1 MDQGRLEELKRLLQK
16 RRGGAKQNRG
26 EELGVENSETENSET
41 ENSEVSNFKVQ
52 NFEVSNFESLNPEA
66 SNSEFPS
73 SEISNYETQN
83 SKAPNSKVSNSE
95 ASNSETPDSD
105 PDALNLEAEAD
116 QNSSCENNAE
126 PQNFISDDSGALQ
139 ENSKT
144 RDYDKEPIIIKDHTY
159 YEFMIYQFPALLIG
173 FIIFLTF
180 ATIVNPVSLKT
191 FRMLPFILVSLLT
204 VIRDKDGMYF
214 EFRNDKILYYYKNKI
229 RKIFELN
236 SIGAM
241 VISFDCRHSMR
252 QRVNWFIKI
261 ALLLWL
267 LLAFVADS
275 YDETIGQYI
284 TNVLCLFVLAASGI
298 FGAKPL
304 MHLRNGSLSF
314 FGFHDQLVLYKENA
328 EVEIL
333 NILMA
338 TEDEYLQL
346 RDYFMQTMQKD
357 ISNLQR
363 TMSIFNEK
371 IEFRK
376 FKF

>member
-1 MDQGRLEELKRLLQK
+1 MDQNRLEELRKLLQK
-16 RRGGAKQNRG
+16 RHQKPKRGLEQNFNG
-26 EELGVENSETENSET
+26 ENSKASNFETK
-41 ENSEVSNFKVQ
+41 NSEVSNF
-52 NFEVSNFESLNPEA
+52 EA
-66 SNSEFPS
+66 SNSE
-73 SEISNYETQN
+73 
-83 SKAPNSKVSNSE
+83 VLNSE
-95 ASNSETPDSD
+95 SLNSRASNSETLDSD
-105 PDALNLEAEAD
+105 PDALNLEAELEAEAD
-116 QNSSCENNAE
+116 QNSACVNNIE
-126 PQNFISDDSGALQ
+126 QQNFISDDSGVLPQ
-139 ENSKT
+139 NSKA

-214 EFRNDKILYYYKNKI
+214 EFKSDKILYYYKNKI

-241 VISFDCRHSMR
+241 IISFDCRHSMR

-267 LLAFVADS
+267 LLAFVANS
-275 YDETIGQYI
+275 YDVTIGEYI

-338 TEDEYLQL
+338 NKEEYVQL

>member
-1 MDQGRLEELKRLLQK
+1 MDQSRLEELKRLLQK
-16 RRGGAKQNRG
+16 RHQEPKWGLEQNSNG
-26 EELGVENSETENSET
+26 ENFKVPNFETR
-41 ENSEVSNFKVQ
+41 NSEVSNFEVS
-52 NFEVSNFESLNPEA
+52 NSEVLNSEPLNSRASNPEVSNFETPNSTTGA
-66 SNSEFPS
+66 SNLKAEL
-73 SEISNYETQN
+73 ET
-83 SKAPNSKVSNSE
+83 
-95 ASNSETPDSD
+95 
-105 PDALNLEAEAD
+105 EAD
-116 QNSSCENNAE
+116 QNSACENNAE
-126 PQNFISDDSGALQ
+126 PQNFISDDSGSLRQ
-139 ENSKT
+139 NSKA
-144 RDYDKEPIIIKDHTY
+144 RDYDKEPIVIKDHTY

-191 FRMLPFILVSLLT
+191 FRMLPSILISLLT

-214 EFRNDKILYYYKNKI
+214 EFKNDKILYYYKNKI

-241 VISFDCRHSMR
+241 IISFDCRHSMR
-252 QRVNWFIKI
+252 QRINWFIKI
-261 ALLLWL
+261 ALLLWIL
-267 LLAFVADS
+267 LIFAADA
-275 YDETIGQYI
+275 YDMTIGESI
-284 TNVLCLFVLAASGI
+284 TDILCIFVLAASGI
-298 FGAKPL
+298 FGAKAI

-314 FGFHDQLVLYKENA
+314 FGLHDQLVLYKENA

-338 TEDEYLQL
+338 DKEEYLQL

>member
-1 MDQGRLEELKRLLQK
+1 MDQNRLEELKRLLQK
-16 RRGGAKQNRG
+16 RHQEPKQGLVQNFNG
-26 EELGVENSETENSET
+26 ENSGTSNFG
-41 ENSEVSNFKVQ
+41 VSNFKAQ
-52 NFEVSNFESLNPEA
+52 
-66 SNSEFPS
+66 NSE
-73 SEISNYETQN
+73 I
-83 SKAPNSKVSNSE
+83 SNSE
-95 ASNSETPDSD
+95 ASNFEASNFGTLNFEASNFEILNSEPPNFESLNSKAPNFAT
-105 PDALNLEAEAD
+105 DALNLESETD
-116 QNSSCENNAE
+116 LNSTRENSME
-126 PQNFISDDSGALQ
+126 PQNFISNDGGALQ
-139 ENSKT
+139 QNFKA
-144 RDYDKEPIIIKDHTY
+144 RDYDKEPIIIKDHAY

-214 EFRNDKILYYYKNKI
+214 EFKNDKILYYHKNKI

-267 LLAFVADS
+267 LLAFVANS
-275 YDETIGQYI
+275 YDVTIGEYI
-284 TNVLCLFVLAASGI
+284 TNGLCLFVLAASGI

-338 TEDEYLQL
+338 DKEEYVQL

>member
-1 MDQGRLEELKRLLQK
+1 MDQNRLEELKKLLQK
-16 RRGGAKQNRG
+16 RHQEPKRGLKQNSNG
-26 EELGVENSETENSET
+26 ENSGTSNFG
-41 ENSEVSNFKVQ
+41 VSNFKAQ
-52 NFEVSNFESLNPEA
+52 N
-66 SNSEFPS
+66 
-73 SEISNYETQN
+73 SEISNFEASNFEILNSEPPNLESLN
-83 SKAPNSKVSNSE
+83 SKAPNSAN
-95 ASNSETPDSD
+95 
-105 PDALNLEAEAD
+105 DALNLEAKAA
-116 QNSSCENNAE
+116 QNSACVNNAE
-126 PQNFISDDSGALQ
+126 SQNSISDDSGSLQ
-139 ENSKT
+139 QNSKA

-159 YEFMIYQFPALLIG
+159 YEFMIYQFPALLVG

-191 FRMLPFILVSLLT
+191 FRMLPSILVSLLT

-214 EFRNDKILYYYKNKI
+214 EFKSDKILYYYKNKI

-241 VISFDCRHSMR
+241 IISFDCRHSMR
-252 QRVNWFIKI
+252 QRINWFIRI
-261 ALLLWL
+261 ALILWILLIF
-267 LLAFVADS
+267 AADA
-275 YDETIGQYI
+275 YDMTIGESI
-284 TNVLCLFVLAASGI
+284 TDILCIFILAASGI
-298 FGAKPL
+298 FGAKAI
-304 MHLRNGSLSF
+304 MHLRNGSLGF
-314 FGFHDQLVLYKENA
+314 FGLHDQLVLYKENA

-338 TEDEYLQL
+338 NKEEYLQL

-357 ISNLQR
+357 INNLAR

>member
-1 MDQGRLEELKRLLQK
+1 MNE
-16 RRGGAKQNRG
+16 RRGNAKRSCDKEFDG
-26 EELGVENSETENSET
+26 E
-41 ENSEVSNFKVQ
+41 NFDAQ
-52 NFEVSNFESLNPEA
+52 NFEAENFDNSKSDRLNLNASNFHASDLNDTNSKSLNSDA
-66 SNSEFPS
+66 SNLDDV
-73 SEISNYETQN
+73 
-83 SKAPNSKVSNSE
+83 NSKVSNSK
-95 ASNSETPDSD
+95 APNSD

-116 QNSSCENNAE
+116 QNSACVNNIE
-126 PQNFISDDSGALQ
+126 QQNFISDDSGALPQ
-139 ENSKT
+139 NSKA

-191 FRMLPFILVSLLT
+191 FRMLPSILVSLLT

-214 EFRNDKILYYYKNKI
+214 EFKNDKILYYYKNKI

-241 VISFDCRHSMR
+241 IISFDCRHSMR
-252 QRVNWFIKI
+252 QRINWFIRI
-261 ALLLWL
+261 ALILWILLIF
-267 LLAFVADS
+267 AADA
-275 YDETIGQYI
+275 YDMTIGESI
-284 TNVLCLFVLAASGI
+284 TDILCIFILAASGI
-298 FGAKPL
+298 FGAKAI
-304 MHLRNGSLSF
+304 MHLRNGSLGF
-314 FGFHDQLVLYKENA
+314 FGLHDQLVLYKENA

-338 TEDEYLQL
+338 NKEEYVQL

>member
-1 MDQGRLEELKRLLQK
+1 MDQSRLEELKRLLQK
-16 RRGGAKQNRG
+16 WHQEPKRGLEQNSNG
-26 EELGVENSETENSET
+26 ENSGTSNFG
-41 ENSEVSNFKVQ
+41 VSNFKAQ
-52 NFEVSNFESLNPEA
+52 N
-66 SNSEFPS
+66 
-73 SEISNYETQN
+73 SEISNFEASNFEILNSEPPNLESLN
-83 SKAPNSKVSNSE
+83 SKAPNSAN
-95 ASNSETPDSD
+95 
-105 PDALNLEAEAD
+105 DALNLEAKAA
-116 QNSSCENNAE
+116 QNSACVNNAE
-126 PQNFISDDSGALQ
+126 SQNSISDDSGSLQ
-139 ENSKT
+139 QNSKA

-159 YEFMIYQFPALLIG
+159 YEFMIYQFPALLVG

-191 FRMLPFILVSLLT
+191 FRMLPSILVSLLT

-214 EFRNDKILYYYKNKI
+214 EFKSDKILYYYKNKI

-241 VISFDCRHSMR
+241 IISFDCRHSMR
-252 QRVNWFIKI
+252 QRINWFIRI
-261 ALLLWL
+261 ALILWILLIF
-267 LLAFVADS
+267 AADA
-275 YDETIGQYI
+275 YDMTIGESI
-284 TNVLCLFVLAASGI
+284 TDILCIFILAASGI
-298 FGAKPL
+298 FGAKAI
-304 MHLRNGSLSF
+304 MHLRNGSLGF
-314 FGFHDQLVLYKENA
+314 FGLHDQLVLYKENA

-338 TEDEYLQL
+338 NKEEYLQL

-357 ISNLQR
+357 INNLAR

>member
-1 MDQGRLEELKRLLQK
+1 MDQNRLEEFKRLLQK
-16 RRGGAKQNRG
+16 RHQEPKRGLEQNSNG
-26 EELGVENSETENSET
+26 ENFKVPNSEIQNSET
-41 ENSEVSNFKVQ
+41 
-52 NFEVSNFESLNPEA
+52 LN
-66 SNSEFPS
+66 
-73 SEISNYETQN
+73 
-83 SKAPNSKVSNSE
+83 
-95 ASNSETPDSD
+95 SD
-105 PDALNLEAEAD
+105 PDALNLESKTA
-116 QNSSCENNAE
+116 QNSTAKDNVES
-126 PQNFISDDSGALQ
+126 QNFISDDSDSLRQ
-139 ENSKT
+139 NSKA
-144 RDYDKEPIIIKDHTY
+144 RDYDKDPLIIKDHTY

-214 EFRNDKILYYYKNKI
+214 EFRNDKILYYYKKKI

-304 MHLRNGSLSF
+304 
-314 FGFHDQLVLYKENA
+314 
-328 EVEIL
+328 
-333 NILMA
+333 
-338 TEDEYLQL
+338 
-346 RDYFMQTMQKD
+346 
-357 ISNLQR
+357 
-363 TMSIFNEK
+363 
-371 IEFRK
+371 
-376 FKF
+376 

>member
-1 MDQGRLEELKRLLQK
+1 MDQSRLDELKKPLQK
-16 RRGGAKQNRG
+16 RHQEPKRGLEQNSNG
-26 EELGVENSETENSET
+26 E
-41 ENSEVSNFKVQ
+41 NFKVPNSEIQ
-52 NFEVSNFESLNPEA
+52 NSEASNFEVSNFEA
-66 SNSEFPS
+66 SNSES
-73 SEISNYETQN
+73 LN
-83 SKAPNSKVSNSE
+83 SRATNSE
-95 ASNSETPDSD
+95 ALNSETLNSD

-116 QNSSCENNAE
+116 QNSACVNNIE
-126 PQNFISDDSGALQ
+126 QQNFISDDSGALPQ
-139 ENSKT
+139 NSKA

-191 FRMLPFILVSLLT
+191 FRMLPSILVSLLT

-214 EFRNDKILYYYKNKI
+214 EFKNDKILYYYKNKI

-241 VISFDCRHSMR
+241 IISFDCRHSMR
-252 QRVNWFIKI
+252 QRINWFIRI
-261 ALLLWL
+261 ALILWILLIF
-267 LLAFVADS
+267 AADA
-275 YDETIGQYI
+275 YDMTIGESI
-284 TNVLCLFVLAASGI
+284 TDILCIFILAASGI
-298 FGAKPL
+298 FGAKAI
-304 MHLRNGSLSF
+304 MHLRNGSLGF
-314 FGFHDQLVLYKENA
+314 FGLHDQLVLYKENA

-338 TEDEYLQL
+338 NKEEYVQL

>member
-1 MDQGRLEELKRLLQK
+1 MDQNRLEELKRLLQK
-16 RRGGAKQNRG
+16 RHQEPKRGLEQNSDG
-26 EELGVENSETENSET
+26 ENSKASNFETK
-41 ENSEVSNFKVQ
+41 NSEVSNFGV
-52 NFEVSNFESLNPEA
+52 
-66 SNSEFPS
+66 SNSEFLNFESPN
-73 SEISNYETQN
+73 SEVSN
-83 SKAPNSKVSNSE
+83 SKFLNYKSSNSE
-95 ASNSETPDSD
+95 ASNFETPNFA
-105 PDALNLEAEAD
+105 PGALNLETEAD
-116 QNSSCENNAE
+116 QNSVCENSAE
-126 PQNFISDDSGALQ
+126 PQNSISDDSGALPQ
-139 ENSKT
+139 NSKA
-144 RDYDKEPIIIKDHTY
+144 RDYDKDPIIIKDHTY

-180 ATIVNPVSLKT
+180 ATIVNPVSSKT
-191 FRMLPFILVSLLT
+191 FRMLPLILISLLT

-214 EFRNDKILYYYKNKI
+214 EFKNDKILYYYKNKI
-229 RKIFELN
+229 HKIFELN

-241 VISFDCRHSMR
+241 IISLDCRRSMR
-252 QRVNWFIKI
+252 QRINWFIKI
-261 ALLLWL
+261 ALLLWIL
-267 LLAFVADS
+267 LIFAANA
-275 YDETIGQYI
+275 YDTTISENV
-284 TNVLCLFVLAASGI
+284 TNILCLFVLAASGI

-304 MHLRNGSLSF
+304 MHLRNGSLGF
-314 FGFHDQLVLYKENA
+314 FGLHDQLVLYKENA

-346 RDYFMQTMQKD
+346 RDYFMQMMQKD

>member
-1 MDQGRLEELKRLLQK
+1 MDQSRLEELKRLLQK
-16 RRGGAKQNRG
+16 RLQEPKQSSEQNSNG
-26 EELGVENSETENSET
+26 ENFKA
-41 ENSEVSNFKVQ
+41 SNFETKNFEAS
-52 NFEVSNFESLNPEA
+52 NFEVSNSEILNSEPLNSRAPNPEVSNFETPNSTTGA
-66 SNSEFPS
+66 SNLKAEL
-73 SEISNYETQN
+73 ET
-83 SKAPNSKVSNSE
+83 
-95 ASNSETPDSD
+95 
-105 PDALNLEAEAD
+105 EAD
-116 QNSSCENNAE
+116 QNSAFENSVE
-126 PQNFISDDSGALQ
+126 PQNFISDDSGALRQ
-139 ENSKT
+139 NFKA
-144 RDYDKEPIIIKDHTY
+144 RDYDKEPIIMKDHTY

-180 ATIVNPVSLKT
+180 ATIVNPVSPKT
-191 FRMLPFILVSLLT
+191 FRMLPLILVSLLT

-214 EFRNDKILYYYKNKI
+214 EFRNNKILYYYKNKI
-229 RKIFELN
+229 HKIFELN

-241 VISFDCRHSMR
+241 IISLDCRHSMR
-252 QRVNWFIKI
+252 QRINWFIKI
-261 ALLLWL
+261 ALLLWIL
-267 LLAFVADS
+267 LIFAADA
-275 YDETIGQYI
+275 YDTTISENV
-284 TNVLCLFVLAASGI
+284 TNILCLFVLAASGI

-304 MHLRNGSLSF
+304 MHLRNGSLGF
-314 FGFHDQLVLYKENA
+314 FGHHDQLVLYKENA

>member
-1 MDQGRLEELKRLLQK
+1 MDQSRLEELKRLLQK
-16 RRGGAKQNRG
+16 RLQEPKQSSEQNSNG
-26 EELGVENSETENSET
+26 ENFKA
-41 ENSEVSNFKVQ
+41 SNFETKNFEAS
-52 NFEVSNFESLNPEA
+52 NFEVSNSEILNSEPLNSRAPNPEVSNFETPNSTTGA
-66 SNSEFPS
+66 SNLKAEL
-73 SEISNYETQN
+73 ET
-83 SKAPNSKVSNSE
+83 
-95 ASNSETPDSD
+95 
-105 PDALNLEAEAD
+105 EAD
-116 QNSSCENNAE
+116 QNSAFENSVE
-126 PQNFISDDSGALQ
+126 PQNFISDDSGALRQ
-139 ENSKT
+139 NFKA
-144 RDYDKEPIIIKDHTY
+144 RDYDKEPIIMKDHTY

-180 ATIVNPVSLKT
+180 ATIVNPVSPKT
-191 FRMLPFILVSLLT
+191 FRMLPLILVSLLT

-214 EFRNDKILYYYKNKI
+214 EFRNNKILYYYKNKI
-229 RKIFELN
+229 HKIFELN

-241 VISFDCRHSMR
+241 IISLDCRHSMR
-252 QRVNWFIKI
+252 QRINWFIKI
-261 ALLLWL
+261 ALLLWIL
-267 LLAFVADS
+267 LIFAADA
-275 YDETIGQYI
+275 YDTTISENV
-284 TNVLCLFVLAASGI
+284 TNILCLFVLAASGI

-304 MHLRNGSLSF
+304 MHLRNGSLGF
-314 FGFHDQLVLYKENA
+314 FGLHDQLVLYKENA

>member
-1 MDQGRLEELKRLLQK
+1 MDQSRLEELKRLLQK
-16 RRGGAKQNRG
+16 RHQEPKRGLEQNSNS
-26 EELGVENSETENSET
+26 ENFKAPNSETQNSEVLNF
-41 ENSEVSNFKVQ
+41 EVSNSKFLNFESQNSEVSNSKFLNYKS
-52 NFEVSNFESLNPEA
+52 SNLESLN
-66 SNSEFPS
+66 
-73 SEISNYETQN
+73 
-83 SKAPNSKVSNSE
+83 SKTPNSAN
-95 ASNSETPDSD
+95 
-105 PDALNLEAEAD
+105 DALNLEAKVA
-116 QNSSCENNAE
+116 QNCTCENSAE
-126 PQNFISDDSGALQ
+126 PQNFISDGSGALQ

-180 ATIVNPVSLKT
+180 ATIVNPVSIKT
-191 FRMLPFILVSLLT
+191 FRMLPSILVSLLT

-214 EFRNDKILYYYKNKI
+214 EFKNDKILYYYKNKI

-241 VISFDCRHSMR
+241 IISFDCRHSMQ
-252 QRVNWFIKI
+252 QRINWFIKI
-261 ALLLWL
+261 ALLLWIL
-267 LLAFVADS
+267 LIFAADA
-275 YDETIGQYI
+275 YDMTIGESI
-284 TNVLCLFVLAASGI
+284 TDILCIFVLAASGI
-298 FGAKPL
+298 FGAKAI
-304 MHLRNGSLSF
+304 MHLRNGSLGF
-314 FGFHDQLVLYKENA
+314 FGLHDQLVLYKENA

-338 TEDEYLQL
+338 NKEEYLQL

-357 ISNLQR
+357 INNLQR

>member
-1 MDQGRLEELKRLLQK
+1 MDQSRLEELKRLLQK
-16 RRGGAKQNRG
+16 RHQEPKRGLEQNSNG
-26 EELGVENSETENSET
+26 ENSKAPNSEIQ
-41 ENSEVSNFKVQ
+41 NSEVSNF
-52 NFEVSNFESLNPEA
+52 EVSNSESLNSRDP
-66 SNSEFPS
+66 
-73 SEISNYETQN
+73 
-83 SKAPNSKVSNSE
+83 NSE
-95 ASNSETPDSD
+95 ASNSETPNS
-105 PDALNLEAEAD
+105 ATGASNLKAKLEAKAA
-116 QNSSCENNAE
+116 QNSACVNNAE
-126 PQNFISDDSGALQ
+126 SQNSISDDSGSLQ
-139 ENSKT
+139 QNSKA
-144 RDYDKEPIIIKDHTY
+144 RDYDKEPIVIKDHTY
-159 YEFMIYQFPALLIG
+159 YEFMIYQFPALLVG

-191 FRMLPFILVSLLT
+191 FRMLPSILISLLT

-214 EFRNDKILYYYKNKI
+214 EFKNDKILYYYKNKI

-241 VISFDCRHSMR
+241 IISFDCRHSMR
-252 QRVNWFIKI
+252 QRINWFIKI
-261 ALLLWL
+261 ALLLWIL
-267 LLAFVADS
+267 LIFAADA
-275 YDETIGQYI
+275 YDMTIGESI
-284 TNVLCLFVLAASGI
+284 TDILCIFVLAASGI
-298 FGAKPL
+298 FGAKAI
-304 MHLRNGSLSF
+304 MHLRNSGLGF
-314 FGFHDQLVLYKENA
+314 FGLHDQLVLYKENA

-338 TEDEYLQL
+338 NKEEYLQL

>member
-1 MDQGRLEELKRLLQK
+1 MDQSRLEELRKLLQK
-16 RRGGAKQNRG
+16 RHQEPKQSSEQNSNG
-26 EELGVENSETENSET
+26 ENFKTPNFETQ
-41 ENSEVSNFKVQ
+41 NSEVSNF
-52 NFEVSNFESLNPEA
+52 EA
-66 SNSEFPS
+66 SNSRTLNFEASNFEILN
-73 SEISNYETQN
+73 SEPPNLESLN
-83 SKAPNSKVSNSE
+83 SKAPNSAN
-95 ASNSETPDSD
+95 
-105 PDALNLEAEAD
+105 DALNLEAKAD
-116 QNSSCENNAE
+116 QNSTCVNNAE
-126 PQNFISDDSGALQ
+126 QQNFISDDSGALRQ
-139 ENSKT
+139 NSKA
-144 RDYDKEPIIIKDHTY
+144 RDYDKEPIVIKDHTY
-159 YEFMIYQFPALLIG
+159 YEFMIYQFPALLVG

-191 FRMLPFILVSLLT
+191 FRMLPSILVSLLT

-214 EFRNDKILYYYKNKI
+214 EFKNDKILYYHKNKI

-267 LLAFVADS
+267 LLAFVANS
-275 YDETIGQYI
+275 YDVTIGEYI

-298 FGAKPL
+298 FGAKAI
-304 MHLRNGSLSF
+304 MHLRNSSLSF
-314 FGFHDQLVLYKENA
+314 FGLHDQLVLYKENA

>member
-16 RRGGAKQNRG
+16 RHQEPKLGLEQNFNG
-26 EELGVENSETENSET
+26 KNFKISNSETK
-41 ENSEVSNFKVQ
+41 NSEVSNF
-52 NFEVSNFESLNPEA
+52 EV
-66 SNSEFPS
+66 SNSEFLNFESPN
-73 SEISNYETQN
+73 SEVSN
-83 SKAPNSKVSNSE
+83 SKFLNYKSSNSE
-95 ASNSETPDSD
+95 ASNSETKNSD

-116 QNSSCENNAE
+116 RNFIYENNAE
-126 PQNFISDDSGALQ
+126 QQNFISDDSGALQ
-139 ENSKT
+139 QNFKA
-144 RDYDKEPIIIKDHTY
+144 RDYDKYPIIIKDHTY

-173 FIIFLTF
+173 FIIFFTF

-191 FRMLPFILVSLLT
+191 FRMLPLILVSLLT

-214 EFRNDKILYYYKNKI
+214 EFKNDKILYYHKNKI
-229 RKIFELN
+229 PKIFELN

-304 MHLRNGSLSF
+304 IHLRKGSLSF

-328 EVEIL
+328 EIEIL

-338 TEDEYLQL
+338 DKEEYVQL

>member
-1 MDQGRLEELKRLLQK
+1 MDQSRLEELKRLLNE
-16 RRGGAKQNRG
+16 RCGSAKQNRS
-26 EELGVENSETENSET
+26 EELGVENSKTENSET
-41 ENSEVSNFKVQ
+41 EN
-52 NFEVSNFESLNPEA
+52 FEVSNFEALNSEV

-83 SKAPNSKVSNSE
+83 SKVPNSE
-95 ASNSETPDSD
+95 ASKFETLNSD

-116 QNSSCENNAE
+116 QNSACENNAE
-126 PQNFISDDSGALQ
+126 PQNFISDDSGSLRQ
-139 ENSKT
+139 NSKA
-144 RDYDKEPIIIKDHTY
+144 RDYDKEPIVIKDHTY

-180 ATIVNPVSLKT
+180 ATIVNPVSPKT
-191 FRMLPFILVSLLT
+191 FRMLPLILVSLLT

-214 EFRNDKILYYYKNKI
+214 ELKNDKILYYYKNKI
-229 RKIFELN
+229 HKIFELN

-241 VISFDCRHSMR
+241 IISLDCRHSMR
-252 QRVNWFIKI
+252 QRINWFIKI

-304 MHLRNGSLSF
+304 MHLRNGSLGF
-314 FGFHDQLVLYKENA
+314 FGLHDQLVLYKENA

>member
-1 MDQGRLEELKRLLQK
+1 MDQSRLEELRKLPQKQHQEPKRSLE
-16 RRGGAKQNRG
+16 QNSNG
-26 EELGVENSETENSET
+26 ENSKALNFEAQ
-41 ENSEVSNFKVQ
+41 NSEVSNF
-52 NFEVSNFESLNPEA
+52 EVLNSESLNSRA
-66 SNSEFPS
+66 
-73 SEISNYETQN
+73 T
-83 SKAPNSKVSNSE
+83 NSE
-95 ASNSETPDSD
+95 ASNSETLNSD
-105 PDALNLEAEAD
+105 PDASNLKAKAA
-116 QNSSCENNAE
+116 QNSTCENNAE
-126 PQNFISDDSGALQ
+126 PQNFTSNDSGTLW
-139 ENSKT
+139 ENPKN

-173 FIIFLTF
+173 CIIFLTF

-304 MHLRNGSLSF
+304 IHLRNGSLSF

>member
-1 MDQGRLEELKRLLQK
+1 MDQNRLDEFRKLLQK
-16 RRGGAKQNRG
+16 RHQEPKRGLEQNFNG
-26 EELGVENSETENSET
+26 ENSKASNFETK
-41 ENSEVSNFKVQ
+41 NSEVSNFGV
-52 NFEVSNFESLNPEA
+52 
-66 SNSEFPS
+66 SNSEFLNFESPNSEVSNSKFLNYKS
-73 SEISNYETQN
+73 SNLESLN
-83 SKAPNSKVSNSE
+83 SKAPNF
-95 ASNSETPDSD
+95 AT
-105 PDALNLEAEAD
+105 DALNLEAEAD
-116 QNSSCENNAE
+116 QNSACDNNAE
-126 PQNFISDDSGALQ
+126 PQNFISDDSGSLQ
-139 ENSKT
+139 QNFKA
-144 RDYDKEPIIIKDHTY
+144 RDYDKEPIVIKDHTY

-191 FRMLPFILVSLLT
+191 FRMLPSILVSLLT

-214 EFRNDKILYYYKNKI
+214 EFKSDKILYYYKNKI

-241 VISFDCRHSMR
+241 IISFDCRHSMR
-252 QRVNWFIKI
+252 QRINWFIRI
-261 ALLLWL
+261 ALILWILLIF
-267 LLAFVADS
+267 AADA
-275 YDETIGQYI
+275 YDMTIGESI
-284 TNVLCLFVLAASGI
+284 TDILCIFILAASGI
-298 FGAKPL
+298 FGAKTI

-338 TEDEYLQL
+338 NKEEYLQL

-357 ISNLQR
+357 INNLQR